1 MEEYAL
7 YRDSTA
13 SFDVDAE
20 KGFTN
25 LCPNELPVPDG
36 ENIVDELN
44 AQAKLTRLRIGS
56 KDVHPKNAIWIATSE
71 NPQFTPINGE
81 NVDICWNLHCPS
93 GEYGSELLDGLPAVK
108 DYDFFI
114 FKGIEPDLHP
124 YSACYH
130 DLQKKLSTGVIEWLL
145 QHDISDVIVGGLAT
159 NYCVFETVM
168 DLVVAGFQ
176 VILNLGA
183 SRGIG
188 DTTDV
193 IETMKTVG
201 VIIVNNASEI
211 VMQD

>member
-1 MEEYAL
+1 MEEYVL
-7 YRDSTA
+7 FRDNTA

-44 AQAKLTRLRIGS
+44 AQAKLVRIRVGS
-56 KDVHPKNAIWIATSE
+56 KDVHPKNGIWIATAE
-71 NPQFTPINGE
+71 NPQYSPIEGE
-81 NVDICWNLHCPS
+81 NVDIRWNLHCPS

-108 DYDFFI
+108 DYDFFV
-114 FKGIEPDLHP
+114 FKGIEPDMHP

-130 DLQKKLSTGVIEWLL
+130 DLKKKMSTGVIEWLL
-145 QHDISDVIVGGLAT
+145 HHGISDVIVGGLAT

-168 DLVVAGFQ
+168 DLVTAGFQ

-183 SRGIG
+183 CRGIG
-188 DTTDV
+188 DTQEAIDK
-193 IETMKTVG
+193 MLAVG
-201 VIIVNNASEI
+201 VIIVNSASEI